1 MIRINLLP
9 HRELRRAAQLRQ
21 FTSMLVAAAIAGL
34 VIIVLGY
41 FALITRIDLQE
52 RRNHYLDAEI
62 QKLDS
67 QIADIKKLKQ
77 QSKELIARKQVVET
91 LQLDRADD
99 VHLLDQL
106 VRLMPEGVYLK
117 SIEQKG
123 NQVHLTG
130 YAQSS
135 ARVSTLMRSL
145 DSSPWLHDA
154 TLIEVKSVSVQGIQ
168 ANEFSMDVQMVTESE
183 KANADAGGAKPQM
196 PAGKAP

>member
-9 HRELRRAAQLRQ
+9 HRELKRAAQLRQ
-21 FTSMLVAAAIAGL
+21 FTSMLIGSVIAGM
-34 VIIVLGY
+34 VVTMLGY
-41 FALITRIDLQE
+41 FTLVARIDLQE
-52 RRNHYLDAEI
+52 RRNHYLDTEI

-91 LQLDRADD
+91 LQQDRADD

-106 VRLMPEGVYLK
+106 VRLMPEGVYLRQ
-117 SIEQKG
+117 IDQRG
-123 NQVHLTG
+123 NNIFLAG

-145 DSSPWLHDA
+145 DGSPWLRNA
-154 TLIEVKSVSVQGIQ
+154 NLIEVKSVNMQGIQ
-168 ANEFSMDVQMVTESE
+168 ANEFSLNVQLVPESE
-183 KANADAGGAKPQM
+183 KTNTTGRGQPF
-196 PAGKAP
+196 PPGKAR